1 MPVAKD
7 IRLTRVGTILG
18 DIVAT
23 VIENPGN
30 IVFNRRQSTVVGIA
44 FHSSHAALLCDN
56 SRGKW
61 EHYSKANSS

>member
-1 MPVAKD
+1 MPVAKG
-7 IRLTRVGTILG
+7 IRLTRMGTILG

-30 IVFNRRQSTVVGIA
+30 IVFNRRQSTLVGIA
-44 FHSSHAALLCDN
+44 FHSSHAALLCNN

-61 EHYSKANSS
+61 KHYSKANSS